1 MTYGLAIV
9 AVRQLYL
16 EIILAA
22 AIGHL
27 SLMVPM
33 HTGDIWRISPVCTSE
48 GSQSPATAT
57 AAATTMVVTESQRLS
72 LTLILIFLFGRDS

>member
-1 MTYGLAIV
+1 MTYELANV

-16 EIILAA
+16 AITLAA

-33 HTGDIWRISPVCTSE
+33 NSGEIWRISPVRTSE
-48 GSQSPATAT
+48 GSQSPASAT
-57 AAATTMVVTESQRLS
+57 AAATTFVVTESQRLG
-72 LTLILIFLFGRDS
+72 LTLILIFLIGRDS